1 MRSHKTAKRRSL
13 VLTLALT
20 IMLCLAPAAK
30 AEEGVSIEIMTV
42 DGVSVVVLVPELS
55 ITQTERFQAA
65 DGESAGLRLP
75 QSLTQIGENAFEGI
89 AAECIVI
96 SENVTAIEKN
106 AFANC
111 KSLREIH
118 IPPTVKNVDDC
129 ALQGCKNVTVYGQK
143 GTEAERFADAA
154 GFQFYDP
161 NADYEIPFNPPN
173 TSVGEA
179 PPVALPL
186 VLR

>member
-1 MRSHKTAKRRSL
+1 MRSRKTTKRRSL
-13 VLTLALT
+13 VLLLALT
-20 IMLCLAPAAK
+20 IMLCLAPAAE
-30 AEEGVSIEIMTV
+30 AEDGVSIELMTV
-42 DGVSVVVLVPELS
+42 DGVSVVVLVPDLS
-55 ITQTERFQAA
+55 ITQAERFQTA

-75 QSLTQIGENAFEGI
+75 QFLTQLGESAFEGI

-118 IPPTVKNVDDC
+118 IPPTVKSVDDH
-129 ALQGCKNVTVYGQK
+129 ALQGCKDVTVYGQK
-143 GTEAERFADAA
+143 GTEAERFAETA
-154 GFQFYDP
+154 GFEFYDP
-161 NADYEIPFNPPN
+161 DADYEISFDPPN
-173 TSVGEA
+173 TSAGEA